1 MCGRPPLHAC
11 GHSKT
16 AWLDGKHVVFGRIT
30 EGLEILD
37 KIEAVKTASA
47 DRPVQEVLVTDSG
60 VLPQA

>member
-1 MCGRPPLHAC
+1 M
-11 GHSKT
+11 
-16 AWLDGKHVVFGRIT
+16 VFGRIT